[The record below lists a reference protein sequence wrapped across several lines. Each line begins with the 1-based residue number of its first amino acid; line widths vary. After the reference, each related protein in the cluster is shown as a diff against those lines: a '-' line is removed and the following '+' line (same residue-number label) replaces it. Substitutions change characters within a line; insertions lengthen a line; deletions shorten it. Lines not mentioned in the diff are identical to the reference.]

1 MVAPILLDSPLTS
14 SRGRISDHAHRFAVV
29 SYGPYRPVADNDT
42 AEGRSTN
49 RMVRVVLHKPSN

>member
-1 MVAPILLDSPLTS
+1 VVRYMTNDLALPAD
-14 SRGRISDHAHRFAVV
+14 RFAVV